1 MKQVLVI
8 DDEPGVL
15 KALVFALEEEGFG
28 VATAV
33 DGAGGLDAACRGA
46 PDIVL
51 LDVNLPDM
59 SGLDVLARLATD
71 RPGLPVIMISA
82 TSDTRLAVKAVK
94 AGAADYVT
102 KPFELD
108 ELLYTIRGALQKARM
123 ASEIDF
129 RRQASTAHD
138 GVIGTSTQ
146 VRALAATISRIAAS
160 QAKRVLVLGE
170 SGTGKALVAR
180 AIHTASA
187 RSGGPFVEVN
197 CASLPEQLIE
207 AELFGAEKG
216 SYTGATQRRVGLVA
230 LADGGTLFLDEIGEL
245 PLALQAKLLHFLEDG
260 QYRPVGGTRGMTA
273 DVRVV
278 AATNR
283 DLASEASRGCFR
295 EDLYYRLNVLPIAV
309 PALRERDDD
318 VLVLAD
324 HFASRY
330 AKSERCEPIRFSPD
344 ARACLTAY
352 TWPGNVRELKNLIER
367 LTILHPGSVIERSQL
382 PTDLDSGEVRS
393 AAIEQKLA
401 VEEEKLLRDALARAQ
416 GHRGRTAE
424 LLGISR
430 HALLRRLQRLG
441 IDGEGRP

>member
-1 MKQVLVI
+1 
-8 DDEPGVL
+8 
-15 KALVFALEEEGFG
+15 
-28 VATAV
+28 
-33 DGAGGLDAACRGA
+33 
-46 PDIVL
+46 
-51 LDVNLPDM
+51 
-59 SGLDVLARLATD
+59 
-71 RPGLPVIMISA
+71 
-82 TSDTRLAVKAVK
+82 
-94 AGAADYVT
+94 
-102 KPFELD
+102 
-108 ELLYTIRGALQKARM
+108 
-123 ASEIDF
+123 
-129 RRQASTAHD
+129 
-138 GVIGTSTQ
+138 
-146 VRALAATISRIAAS
+146 
-160 QAKRVLVLGE
+160 
-170 SGTGKALVAR
+170 
-180 AIHTASA
+180 
-187 RSGGPFVEVN
+187 
-197 CASLPEQLIE
+197 
-207 AELFGAEKG
+207 
-216 SYTGATQRRVGLVA
+216 
-230 LADGGTLFLDEIGEL
+230 
-245 PLALQAKLLHFLEDG
+245 
-260 QYRPVGGTRGMTA
+260 MTA